1 MDINGP
7 GKAVLLI
14 HGIFDTDDIF
24 WQMSQY
30 LINLGWDVHSFNLSP
45 NTGGIGLDKL
55 AEQVEDYVN
64 KKFVSD
70 QLFNIVGFSMGGIV
84 SRYYLQRLGGIQ
96 RVNTF
101 ISISSPH
108 NGTWTA
114 YPLALPGILQM
125 RPDSDFLR
133 DLNSDIQMLENINF
147 VSMWT
152 PLDLMIMP
160 ANSSH
165 VNVGKEMKFN
175 VLRHDL
181 MVKDPTVIK
190 AVEQELCL
198 GLGRQVLEQMKAD
211 RQQREDLTD
220 FYNRASGNL

>member
-7 GKAVLLI
+7 GQAVLLI

-30 LINLGWDVHSFNLSP
+30 LKNLGWDVHSFNLSP

-64 KKFVSD
+64 KKFSPD
-70 QLFNIVGFSMGGIV
+70 QSFNLIGFSMGGIV
-84 SRYYLQRLGGIQ
+84 GRYYVQRLGGIE

-101 ISISSPH
+101 ITISSPH

-125 RPDSDFLR
+125 RPESDFLK
-133 DLNSDIQMLENINF
+133 DLNSDIGMLAKIHF

-160 ANSSH
+160 PNSSH
-165 VNVGKEMKFN
+165 VNVGKELKFN

-181 MVKDPTVIK
+181 MVKDRMVIK
-190 AVEQELCL
+190 AVEEELCL
-198 GLGRQVLEQMKAD
+198 GLGRQVLEKMKED
-211 RQQREDLTD
+211 RQQREDLTA
-220 FYNRASGNL
+220 FYDRTSGNL

>member
-7 GKAVLLI
+7 GQAVLLI

-30 LINLGWDVHSFNLSP
+30 LTNLGWDIHSFNLSP

-55 AEQVEDYVN
+55 AEQVEDYVYL
-64 KKFVSD
+64 KFPPNQS
-70 QLFNIVGFSMGGIV
+70 FNLVGFSMGGIV
-84 SRYYLQRLGGIQ
+84 SRYYIQRLGGID
-96 RVNTF
+96 RINTF
-101 ISISSPH
+101 ITISSPH

-125 RPDSDFLR
+125 RPDSDFLQN
-133 DLNSDIQMLENINF
+133 LNSDIQMLAKINF

-165 VNVGKEMKFN
+165 VTVGKEMKFN

-181 MVKDPTVIK
+181 MVKDRTVIK

-198 GLGRQVLEQMKAD
+198 GLGRQVLEQMKVD
-211 RQQREDLTD
+211 RQQREDLTA
-220 FYNRASGNL
+220 FYDRTK